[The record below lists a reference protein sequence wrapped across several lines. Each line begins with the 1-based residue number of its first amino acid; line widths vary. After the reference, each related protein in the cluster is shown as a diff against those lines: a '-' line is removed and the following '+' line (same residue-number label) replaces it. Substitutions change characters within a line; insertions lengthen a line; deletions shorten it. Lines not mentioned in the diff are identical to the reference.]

1 VKVHLH
7 EFLQRSAADKQLFFN
22 PSNRL
27 QVVHRFY
34 QGIPQFQNVIHF
46 TVRIISN
53 MPVKKSTGLSAS
65 IFFKI
70 RKKMWETRVKVHL
83 RPEVQ
88 YGLHWASF
96 TKLIITQ

>member
-1 VKVHLH
+1 
-7 EFLQRSAADKQLFFN
+7 
-22 PSNRL
+22 
-27 QVVHRFY
+27 
-34 QGIPQFQNVIHF
+34 
-46 TVRIISN
+46 